1 MSRVHYFQ
9 RYSQKEN
16 VVTNNTLLLFS
27 RLYNH
32 SPARFEDF
40 LNALSGDSNLAF
52 EVGMQFAQQQGNAS
66 QTSVPD
72 GVMNQKSCKVVIETK
87 LYGNHGMPQLLNHL
101 DSFNGEDTQVLLL
114 LDPRQ
119 PDSTLMTSLVD
130 KVNGFNQENG
140 QNIVCLATT
149 FTDIIA
155 HFDDIL
161 FEYDLELKDI
171 LEDYRDFC
179 HSMNLVPRDEFMMRA
194 IVTGTTFE
202 DNIKF
207 GVYYDPA
214 ERGFSAHEYLGLYRN
229 KSVRGIGRVKTIVH
243 ADLDEGTGELKVIKF
258 IKGTSLSEEENQR
271 IVGIMRVAEQLHG
284 WDIYTGHQFFITD
297 GFEPTSF
304 KKATKYPIQRS
315 KYFDLGRVLDLESL
329 PCNKE
334 LAQKLKEKTWE

>member
-40 LNALSGDSNLAF
+40 LNALSGDSNMSF
-52 EVGMQFAQQQGNAS
+52 EVGMQFAQQQGNVNH
-66 QTSVPD
+66 TSIPD
-72 GVMNQKSCKVVIETK
+72 GVMSQKSCKVVIETK
-87 LYGNHGMPQLLNHL
+87 LYGNHGILQLLNHL
-101 DSFNGEDTQVLLL
+101 DSFKGEDTQVLLL

-119 PDSTLMTSLVD
+119 PDKSLMASLID
-130 KVNGFNQENG
+130 KVNMFNQENE

-179 HSMNLVPRDEFMMRA
+179 DSMSLQPRDEFIMRA
-194 IVTGTTFE
+194 IVTGTTFA
-202 DNIKF
+202 DNMKF
-207 GVYYDPA
+207 GVYYDPVD
-214 ERGFSAHEYLGLYRN
+214 RGFAAHEYLGLYCN
-229 KSVRGIGRVKTIVH
+229 KSIRGVGRVTKIIH
-243 ADLDEGTGELKVIKF
+243 AELDESSGELRPIKL
-258 IKGTSLSEEENQR
+258 IKGSTLTEEECQR
-271 IVGIMRVAEQLHG
+271 VIGIMRVAEEVHG
-284 WDIYTGHQFFITD
+284 WDVYTGHQFFITD
-297 GFEPTSF
+297 GFQPTF
-304 KKATKYPIQRS
+304 FNKTTKYPIQRS
-315 KYFDLGRVLDLESL
+315 KFFDLGLVLDLDEL
-329 PCNKE
+329 PSDMDIAVLLNSKS
-334 LAQKLKEKTWE
+334 WS